1 MAKCLSVLIFFI
13 CCGNASAQHVDTLSI
28 NAICA
33 RAYRIHE
40 DSAETAKSL
49 SELALSQS
57 VSIGYPKGEGEA
69 CIILGAIY
77 KNKDS
82 IVLSN
87 RYFHRALKV
96 RRSIGDSTRVAAAI
110 QNLAINQFLQSKY
123 DSAIALTLYAINLI
137 EHKPNPDRMLLGSSY
152 LMLSN
157 IYDEYAEPDES
168 LRYARK
174 SLKEYILT
182 NDNELVGKAA
192 YALGNRFYQ
201 QDQLDSAEH
210 YYNLAYNNFM
220 NGSKSNR
227 NLADI
232 LINKANICKDRA
244 DFDKAET
251 CFLEATPYLNRLD
264 DATSWFYWHLGR
276 ADLFSKKQN
285 WTKAL
290 ESLRQAQ
297 RYEEESGDNWL
308 DQQYLYEALAD
319 TYAELGMPDSAY
331 HYQAAA
337 YAVRDSIYTE
347 QKQKAFIRFQTER
360 HKTEAAIGEAKA
372 QKESERARLFFL
384 TALLLSLLLA
394 TLAYLYVQNR
404 RSYRLISRQKEIMHQ
419 QTVDELIQNSEL
431 RYLSAGL
438 EGRETERESIARELH
453 DHLGSTIVTL
463 SWQYDAILE
472 NTRQDSANYL
482 PMLKLNDSLKQLYQ
496 DVRHLAH
503 QLGSGVL
510 ERAGLVPVLEEL
522 CHNMEAGNR
531 MEVSFSHFGM
541 ENRLGFTYEVNIL
554 RVIQELVSNVLKYA
568 NATQLIIQI
577 NLIDDVLNIMVEDNG
592 IGFDQKAALQRS
604 GAGLS
609 NIEARLRG
617 LNGTIQFENRPV
629 GGTTVIIN
637 IPIPKPDLFYEQAH

>member
-1 MAKCLSVLIFFI
+1 
-13 CCGNASAQHVDTLSI
+13 VDTSSI
-28 NAICA
+28 NALCT
-33 RAYRIHE
+33 RAYRIHK

-49 SELALSQS
+49 GELALSQS
-57 VSIGYPKGEGEA
+57 VRLGYRRGEGDA
-69 CIILGAIY
+69 CNVLGAIY
-77 KNKDS
+77 RNKDN
-82 IVLSN
+82 IGLSN
-87 RYFHRALKV
+87 RYFHRALEV
-96 RRSIGDSTRVAAAI
+96 RRGIGDSTRVAAAI
-110 QNLAINQFLQSKY
+110 NNLAINLFNQSKY
-123 DSAIALTLYAINLI
+123 DSAIALTLYSLNLL
-137 EHKPNPDRMLLGSSY
+137 ESRPKPDHVLSGSTYLL
-152 LMLSN
+152 LSN
-157 IYDEYAEPDES
+157 IYDEYGEPDES
-168 LRYARK
+168 LRYTRK
-174 SLKEYILT
+174 SLSEYIRT
-182 NDNELVGKAA
+182 NNNELVGKAA

-220 NGSKSNR
+220 NGSKSPEY
-227 NLADI
+227 LADI
-232 LINKANICKDRA
+232 LTNNAIICKDRA

-251 CFLEATPYLNRLD
+251 YFLEAMPYLDRLK
-264 DATSWFYWHLGR
+264 DATSWYFWHFGR

-290 ESLRQAQ
+290 ESLRLAQ
-297 RYEEESGDNWL
+297 QFGEEGGINWL
-308 DQQYLYEALAD
+308 EQKYLYEALAE
-319 TYAELGMPDSAY
+319 TYANLGRKDSAY
-331 HYQAAA
+331 HYLTEANIA
-337 YAVRDSIYTE
+337 RDSLYFE
-347 QKQKAFIRFQTER
+347 QKQRAFIRFQTER
-360 HKTEAAIGEAKA
+360 HKTEAAINEAKA
-372 QKESERARLFFL
+372 QKESERARLFLL
-384 TALLLSLLLA
+384 TASMLSLLLA
-394 TLAYLYVQNR
+394 TLVYFYFQNR
-404 RSYRLISRQKEIMHQ
+404 RSHQLISHQKELMHQ

-438 EGRETERESIARELH
+438 EGRETEREQIARELH
-453 DHLGSTIVTL
+453 DHLGSSIVTL

-496 DVRHLAH
+496 DIRHLAH

-531 MEVSFSHFGM
+531 MEVSFSHYGM

-568 NATQLIIQI
+568 KATQLIIQI

-592 IGFDQKAALQRS
+592 IGFDQKTALQGS

-609 NIEARLRG
+609 NIEARLRS

-637 IPIPKPDLFYEQAH
+637 IPISKPDTFYEQAH